1 MPKWIEWI
9 VLGGGAWLVA
19 STGFAFLLARVFA
32 AGSGGDDVTLDTPNT
47 QVSAIR
53 REIDA
58 SSTRVLIVDDDAP
71 LRSLLRATLS
81 TGEFETREVGSA
93 EQARDVVRI
102 WRPEI
107 VLLDVMLPGLDGLSF
122 CAELGR
128 SGAHED
134 TAVILLTGEE
144 IGDTA
149 ARLAGAKAVVRK
161 PFSPL
166 DLLALIARVV
176 DEREF
181 VTGVEA
187 REDAQL
193 LMYARDLS
201 SIAQAERRQ
210 RQLLQ
215 DAYRQTA
222 MALADAVDVRD
233 RGTGLHAQRVRRY
246 ALGLAEAM
254 DPSLLRDPSLEYGF
268 LLHDV
273 GKIGIADE
281 ILLKEGPLN
290 AEERELVHGHPLIGA
305 QILRN
310 VAMLQGGGIDVVR
323 HHHERWDGAG
333 YPDGLA
339 GERIPL
345 GARIFAVADTLD
357 AMTSSRPYR
366 AALGWPIAVDE
377 IQAQSGRQF
386 DPGVVQAFLTEQE
399 RLRAVYEDLSLVA

>member
-1 MPKWIEWI
+1 MPNWLEW
-9 VLGGGAWLVA
+9 VLLGGGAWLAGGTVV
-19 STGFAFLLARVFA
+19 AFLLARVFA
-32 AGSGGDDVTLDTPNT
+32 VGAASSGTTLDVPNPQFSRAESDFDPT
-47 QVSAIR
+47 R
-53 REIDA
+53 L
-58 SSTRVLIVDDDAP
+58 RVLIVDDDAP

-81 TGEFETREVGSA
+81 TEEFDIREVGSA
-93 EQARDVVRI
+93 ERARDVMQS
-102 WRPEI
+102 WRPGI
-107 VLLDVMLPGLDGLSF
+107 VLLDVNLPGLDGLSF
-122 CAELGR
+122 CAELAQSR
-128 SGAHED
+128 SQDD
-134 TAVILLTGEE
+134 TAVILLTAEQ
-144 IGDTA
+144 ISDTA

-166 DLLALIARVV
+166 DLLALILRVV

-181 VTGVEA
+181 VSGTER

-193 LMYARDLS
+193 LMYARDLAS
-201 SIAQAERRQ
+201 VARTERRQ

-246 ALGLAEAM
+246 ALDLAEAV
-254 DPSLLRDPSLEYGF
+254 DPSLLGDPSLEYGF

-273 GKIGIADE
+273 GKIGISDH
-281 ILLKEGPLN
+281 ILLKQGPLN
-290 AEERELVHGHPLIGA
+290 AEERELVHAHPVIGA
-305 QILRN
+305 QILHN
-310 VAMLQGGGIDVVR
+310 VEMLQGGGIDVVR

-333 YPDGLA
+333 YPDRLA
-339 GERIPL
+339 GEQIPL

-366 AALGWPIAVDE
+366 AALGWPVAVEE

-386 DPGVVQAFLTEQE
+386 DPVVVQAFLAEQE

>member
-1 MPKWIEWI
+1 MPSWIEWI
-9 VLGGGAWLVA
+9 LLGGAAWLAA
-19 STGFAFLLARVFA
+19 STGLAFVLARAFA
-32 AGSGGDDVTLDTPNT
+32 VGSAGDATSLDAQSLRAST
-47 QVSAIR
+47 VA
-53 REIDA
+53 REID
-58 SSTRVLIVDDDAP
+58 SPRLRVLVVDDDAP
-71 LRSLLRATLS
+71 LRALLRATLS
-81 TGEFETREVGSA
+81 TDEFDVREVGSA
-93 EQARDVVRI
+93 ERARDVIRF
-102 WRPEI
+102 WRPGI

-122 CAELGR
+122 CAELAGFEDR
-128 SGAHED
+128 DD

-144 IGDTA
+144 ISDTA
-149 ARLAGAKAVVRK
+149 ARMAGAKAVVHK

-166 DLLALIARVV
+166 DLLAVIARVV
-176 DEREF
+176 DERQF
-181 VTGVEA
+181 VSGVEA

-193 LMYARDLS
+193 LIYARDLS
-201 SIAQAERRQ
+201 SVAQAERRQ

-246 ALGLAEAM
+246 ALGLAGVV
-254 DPSLLRDPSLEYGF
+254 DPSLLEDPSLEYGF

-273 GKIGIADE
+273 GKIGISDE
-281 ILLKEGPLN
+281 ILLKQGPLN
-290 AEERELVHGHPLIGA
+290 DEERRIVHDHPVIGA

-310 VAMLQGGGIDVVR
+310 VALLQGNGIEVVR

-333 YPDGLA
+333 YPDRLA
-339 GERIPL
+339 GEEIPL

-366 AALGWPIAVDE
+366 AALDWSVAVEE

-386 DPGVVQAFLTEQE
+386 DPAVVQAFLAEQE
-399 RLRAVYEDLSLVA
+399 GLRTVYDGLSLVA

>member
-1 MPKWIEWI
+1 M
-9 VLGGGAWLVA
+9 
-19 STGFAFLLARVFA
+19 
-32 AGSGGDDVTLDTPNT
+32 
-47 QVSAIR
+47 
-53 REIDA
+53 
-58 SSTRVLIVDDDAP
+58 
-71 LRSLLRATLS
+71 
-81 TGEFETREVGSA
+81 
-93 EQARDVVRI
+93 
-102 WRPEI
+102 
-107 VLLDVMLPGLDGLSF
+107 VLLDVNLPGLDGLSF
-122 CAELGR
+122 CAELAQSR
-128 SGAHED
+128 SHDEL
-134 TAVILLTGEE
+134 AVILLTAEQ
-144 IGDTA
+144 ISDTT

-161 PFSPL
+161 PFGPL
-166 DLLALIARVV
+166 DLLDLITRVV

-181 VTGVEA
+181 VSGTER

-193 LMYARDLS
+193 LIYARDLAS
-201 SIAQAERRQ
+201 VARTERRQ

-246 ALGLAEAM
+246 ALDLAEAV
-254 DPSLLRDPSLEYGF
+254 DPSLLADPSLEYGF

-273 GKIGIADE
+273 GKIGISDH
-281 ILLKEGPLN
+281 ILLKQGPLN
-290 AEERELVHGHPLIGA
+290 AEERELVHAHPVIGA
-305 QILRN
+305 QILHN

-333 YPDGLA
+333 YPDRLA
-339 GERIPL
+339 GELIPL

-366 AALGWPIAVDE
+366 AALGWPVAVEE

-386 DPGVVQAFLTEQE
+386 DPVVVQAFLAEQE